1 MWVLVVAVDVAEDLV
16 LLGLTLL
23 FPGWAMMLLGASMAV
38 RAMASRLLNRRDGE
52 YDCMGMG
59 VCIWFKVFIMSGLV
73 FDMWRCEI

>member
-1 MWVLVVAVDVAEDLV
+1 VAAVAVALGLI
-16 LLGLTLL
+16 LLGLS

-59 VCIWFKVFIMSGLV
+59 VGIWFKVLIMIGLV
-73 FDMWRCEI
+73 FDVWRCEI

>member
-1 MWVLVVAVDVAEDLV
+1 LCEFVAAVAVALGLI
-16 LLGLTLL
+16 LLGLS

-59 VCIWFKVFIMSGLV
+59 VGIWFKVLIMSGLV
-73 FDMWRCEI
+73 FDVWRCEI